1 MQNNCTINVENS
13 INSGQVF
20 LWRKNKDIWYGVNGQ
35 DILKISKAGTVKSY
49 QNTKTDFFRRRDNI
63 EKIIKS
69 ISKDRVTKKAVKQ
82 YLGLRILEQ
91 DPFQCLISFI
101 VSSNSNIQK
110 IKNSLEKISRKFGD
124 RVEFENQ
131 EFFLF
136 PKPEKLANASIDEI
150 RSCGVGY
157 RAVEFE
163 NQEFFLFPKPDKLV
177 NASIGEIRSCGVGY
191 RARFIKEAAKW
202 TVQKQ
207 IDFEYL
213 KKCDYQEAKK
223 EICQI
228 PGIGNKVADCIMLFS
243 LNKLESFPLDRWM
256 IRILEKYYSDKFQ
269 LETKTITEKQYEI
282 LHEKIVNHF
291 GPYAGYAQQ
300 FLFKMERENY
310 QKKWL

>member
-1 MQNNCTINVENS
+1 MQNNYTINVENS

-20 LWRKNKDIWYGVNGQ
+20 LWRKNNDLWYGVNGQ
-35 DILKISKAGTVKSY
+35 DILKISKLGSVKSY
-49 QNTKTDFFRRRDNI
+49 QNTKTDFFRKRDNI

-69 ISKDRVTKKAVKQ
+69 ISKDIITKKAVKQ

-110 IKNSLEKISRKFGD
+110 IKSSLEKISQKFGD

-136 PKPEKLANASIDEI
+136 PKPEKLAKASINEI
-150 RSCGVGY
+150 KSCGVGY
-157 RAVEFE
+157 RAKFI
-163 NQEFFLFPKPDKLV
+163 KD
-177 NASIGEIRSCGVGY
+177 ASIT
-191 RARFIKEAAKW
+191 
-202 TVQKQ
+202 TVLKK
-207 IDFEYL
+207 IDFESL
-213 KKCDYQEAKK
+213 KKSNYQDAKK
-223 EICQI
+223 EICKI
-228 PGIGNKVADCIMLFS
+228 PGVGNKVADCVLLFS

-256 IRILEKYYSDKFQ
+256 IRILEKYYSNKFQ
-269 LETKTITEKQYEI
+269 IETKTITKKQYEI